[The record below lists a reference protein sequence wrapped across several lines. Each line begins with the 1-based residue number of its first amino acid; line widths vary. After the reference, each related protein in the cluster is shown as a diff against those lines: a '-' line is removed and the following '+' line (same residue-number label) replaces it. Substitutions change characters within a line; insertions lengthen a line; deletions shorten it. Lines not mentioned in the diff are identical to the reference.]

1 MAIVYQI
8 NQDLRGTR
16 EQQSEAFRILGDLAV
31 TATAPR
37 FALDILDVSLDGA
50 GRLRL
55 RLSDRLP
62 QEEVDSWAGV
72 FSEV

>member
-16 EQQSEAFRILGDLAV
+16 EQQSEAFRTLGDLAV
-31 TATAPR
+31 TCTSPR
-37 FALDILDVSLDGA
+37 YGLTILDVSLDGA

-55 RLSDRLP
+55 RVSDRLP
-62 QEEVDSWAGV
+62 QEEVETWAGV